1 MDFELLWAL
10 ALLWIGTT
18 SALITFL
25 SMWFNNE
32 GEAFH
37 PHSVDVDHRHALFL
51 VVNSETVCKLDC
63 AVKNISTYVAPRGSS
78 SSKQFTALCVMI
90 SVAGLLGSIRWHAVG
105 DASYLQAAIS
115 IVGFASLFLVAL
127 FEMDVVPERFL
138 DDKLMITGWLLQ
150 KLGADKRLPF
160 KIHYDNPEFKNFIRR
175 SKNIYHLYDE
185 DHYLAGRSEDV
196 KIWKRYDNFWGFLHM
211 LGAVGYTFCV
221 TVAIIL
227 NDYAEAKVAWITGS
241 LFTFFCFLGYLSGNY
256 LPVIRPFKCWIMTWN
271 PFIKEPHFML
281 KLQQAVDAYLQ
292 ENNATASSL
301 SSKSNQNYD
310 KKSNLRSRK
319 RTGSNASIENE
330 SHEKLQISTGKK
342 LTKKELEAAAI
353 ADQALDNWFVRYARR
368 HPLKYIKII
377 GHLMV
382 MVELI
387 AMLTP
392 AIAMGIQW
400 VTALCSDA
408 PVLSILELLR
418 LGFAHLTGNTDEL
431 VTSHCIIR
439 NNN

>member
-10 ALLWIGTT
+10 TLLWMGTT

-25 SMWFNNE
+25 CMWFKNE

-105 DASYLQAAIS
+105 DATYHQAAIS
-115 IVGFASLFLVAL
+115 ILGFASLFLVAL

-150 KLGADKRLPF
+150 KLGADKKLPF
-160 KIHYDNPEFKNFIRR
+160 KVHYNNPEFINFIRK

-185 DHYLAGRSEDV
+185 DHYLVGRSEDV

-221 TVAIIL
+221 TLAIIL
-227 NDYAEAKVAWITGS
+227 NDYAEAKVAWITGI
-241 LFTFFCFLGYLSGNY
+241 LFTLFCFLGYLTGNY

-271 PFIKEPHFML
+271 PFIKEPYFML
-281 KLQQAVDAYLQ
+281 RLQQAVDDYVK
-292 ENNATASSL
+292 NSTISSPVQ
-301 SSKSNQNYD
+301 SQDN
-310 KKSNLRSRK
+310 KKPSLKSRK
-319 RTGSNASIENE
+319 KIENE
-330 SHEKLQISTGKK
+330 KDYHDKLNVSTRK

-353 ADQALDNWFVRYARR
+353 ADQALDNYFVRFARQK
-368 HPLKYIKII
+368 PLKYIKII

-382 MVELI
+382 MVELV

-400 VTALCSDA
+400 VTALCDDA
-408 PVLSILELLR
+408 PVLSILELIR
-418 LGFAHLTGNTDEL
+418 LGFVHITGMNSDEL

>member
-90 SVAGLLGSIRWHAVG
+90 SVAGLLGSIRWYAVR
-105 DASYLQAAIS
+105 DATLLQAAIS

-138 DDKLMITGWLLQ
+138 EDKLMITGWLLQ
-150 KLGADKRLPF
+150 KLGAHKKLPF
-160 KIHYDNPEFKNFIRR
+160 KIHYSNPQFRQFIRN

-185 DHYLAGRSEDV
+185 DHYLKGRSEDV
-196 KIWKRYDNFWGFLHM
+196 KIWKRYNNFWGFLHM

-221 TVAIIL
+221 TLAIIL
-227 NDYAEAKVAWITGS
+227 NDYAEAKVAWITGI
-241 LFTFFCFLGYLSGNY
+241 LFTIFCFFGYLTGNY
-256 LPVIRPFKCWIMTWN
+256 LPVITPFKCWIMTWN
-271 PFIKEPHFML
+271 PFLKEPYFML
-281 KLQQAVDAYLQ
+281 RLQQAVDDYLK
-292 ENNATASSL
+292 ENSSVVSEVHQKKLSSGTSRRRTSSNAT
-301 SSKSNQNYD
+301 KEISNGLHD
-310 KKSNLRSRK
+310 MLKAP
-319 RTGSNASIENE
+319 TGV
-330 SHEKLQISTGKK
+330 
-342 LTKKELEAAAI
+342 LTKKELEAAER
-353 ADQALDNWFVRYARR
+353 ADQALDSYFVRYARR
-368 HPLKYIKII
+368 YPLRYIKII

-382 MVELI
+382 FVELI

-400 VTALCSDA
+400 VTALCDDA

-418 LGFAHLTGNTDEL
+418 LGYSYLTGTSDTL
-431 VTSHCIIR
+431 VTSHFIIR
-439 NNN
+439 NNKN